1 MDENKF
7 LMWRACFAI
16 LKLDGQVSDEE
27 KTWAENLIFD
37 QSFSPEQE
45 RQLQNDLYGQDQFDA
60 IFDQITSPADK
71 SYVLHMVRT
80 LGNIDGHYSESEKA
94 AFKRVQDK
102 INASIDI
109 ADIKKKADE
118 MVEKRTTLEELAV
131 WLKNLTS

>member
-16 LKLDGQVSDEE
+16 LNLDGPASDEE
-27 KTWAENLIFD
+27 RTWAENLIFD

-45 RQLQNDLYGQDQFDA
+45 KQLQNDLYDQNKFDA
-60 IFDQITSPADK
+60 IFDQLTSPADK

-94 AFKRVQDK
+94 AFQRVQDK

-118 MVEKRTTLEELAV
+118 IVDKRSTLEELSV
-131 WLKNLTS
+131 WLKNITS